1 MRNLNN
7 INKTF
12 LKKNSTEILELKNA
26 MTELKN
32 TIDSVSSRF
41 DQTE

>member
-12 LKKNSTEILELKNA
+12 FKKNSTEILELNNA